1 MERKN
6 QGFLLSESLNP
17 RSPKPLSLSPG
28 MSLSAAP
35 L

>member
-6 QGFLLSESLNP
+6 QGFFLSESLTP
-17 RSPKPLSLSPG
+17 RSAKPLSLSTG